1 MNTTL
6 WIIQGVLT
14 AFFIYA
20 SLSKLLQTREQQIK
34 KIPEMSHLTGTQVKL
49 IGLAELLGAIG
60 VTAPMLS
67 GVCPILT
74 PFAGV
79 GLAFIMLSAT
89 IFHVVY
95 RSYKPIV
102 FTTVLLFLSGFVAYF
117 RF

>member
-6 WIIQGVLT
+6 YVIQGVLT

-20 SLSKLLQTREQQIK
+20 SLSKLLQTRDQQIK
-34 KIPEMSHLTGTQVKL
+34 RIPEMSHLSGTQVKL

-60 VTAPMLS
+60 VTAPMLL
-67 GVCPILT
+67 GVSPILI
-74 PFAGV
+74 PFAAV
-79 GLAFIMLSAT
+79 GLALIMLSAT
-89 IFHVVY
+89 IFHIVH

-102 FTTVLLFLSGFVAYF
+102 FTATLMFLSAFVACR